1 MDEVLNSFQVTA
13 VPEQKQTDRESFGLF
28 LKEAR
33 QAKQV
38 SIDELS
44 WATKIKT
51 DYLYAMESGDLTVLP
66 GELFTKG
73 YIRSCA
79 KYLCIDEEEAMSRY
93 ILCTGK
99 KGNCSA
105 EPPAKTAEVP
115 TFLTMFFRLL
125 DKIKRLL
132 TGREDF
138 QVY

>member
-13 VPEQKQTDRESFGLF
+13 VQENKMTDRESFGQF
-28 LKEAR
+28 FKEAR
-33 QAKQV
+33 QSRQI

-51 DYLYAMESGDLTVLP
+51 DYIYAIEAGDLSLLP
-66 GELFTKG
+66 GEIFTKG

-79 KYLCIDEEEAMSRY
+79 KYLCINEEEAMSRY
-93 ILCTGK
+93 ILCSGK
-99 KGNCSA
+99 KC
-105 EPPAKTAEVP
+105 VP
-115 TFLTMFFRLL
+115 QVPEKIIEAPSFLTVLFRLL